1 MKRVFA
7 HIGFSMA
14 VTLLAV
20 QLLPDRLW
28 VGITA
33 GLAVLFAVSLCLKKY
48 RQAVTVPLCF
58 GSALFACLLLIFS
71 VSAIAHP
78 QLALDGERCETSFY
92 LLDSG
97 TQDDY
102 GNYVYDAKTT
112 SIKADGA
119 QQNIKISVSLPAE
132 ANVDCY
138 EIVTAEL
145 KFSSVANNAVNS
157 YGRWGNNVFLTA
169 SATRIEPVG
178 KSVFSAAKPIL
189 ALRKSIVS
197 SLMSLMP
204 GDNGALS
211 VAMITGIKDYLSEY
225 ANSCFR
231 AVGAS
236 HIMAVSGLHLT
247 AVTGIVL
254 FLIKKFRIK
263 DRAGGIILI
272 VSVLVYIVLAGFS
285 KSVVRAGIMMIILTS
300 AKFFMR
306 RGDSLNSLGLAV
318 ALICLNPF
326 AVFDVGAVLSVLAVL
341 SLITLY
347 PVFSRSFKKNS
358 LTDTDC
364 FPVRE
369 YAKNTVLGIVSGI
382 FVSLSVM
389 VYTVPAML
397 VFFGYVSV
405 GSVVSN
411 IFVVPLSGVLMP
423 LALLTYIVG
432 LTKISFI
439 ILPFSKLTDFVAGIT
454 LKIVENF
461 ASFGGTTAFSKY
473 FGIIIS
479 AVLVVV
485 AFAFLL
491 RNKRL
496 IRLTAALSCA
506 VVLVTVVV
514 ADTAFSPQATL
525 YFSSGGAVAVCDSD
539 STVVTNVH
547 SSVDC
552 YEMTDFLMTRGR
564 KISFLLCDSDNYY
577 AVKLTQN
584 IHTDVIVTDEFDDNI
599 MTNAHYN
606 SLQIKNTFTAKVS
619 DDVSFSYDGTDSEFS
634 VCGLTVSVGSTFDDD
649 INLLRNKRIIRDR
662 HGTVYLSD
670 GSVVYD
676 IKNKDTFGVRRQNIW
691 QE

>member
-71 VSAIAHP
+71 VSAIAQP

-92 LLDSG
+92 LLDAG

-119 QQNIKISVSLPAE
+119 PQNIKISVSLPAE

-138 EIVTAEL
+138 EVVTAEL

-169 SATRIEPVG
+169 SATRVEPVG

-204 GDNGALS
+204 NDKGALS
-211 VAMITGIKDYLSEY
+211 VAMLTGIKGYLSEY

-247 AVTGIVL
+247 AVAGIVL

-272 VSVLVYIVLAGFS
+272 ASVLVYIVLAGFS

-300 AKFFMR
+300 AKLFMR

-364 FPVRE
+364 FPVR
-369 YAKNTVLGIVSGI
+369 
-382 FVSLSVM
+382 
-389 VYTVPAML
+389 
-397 VFFGYVSV
+397 
-405 GSVVSN
+405 
-411 IFVVPLSGVLMP
+411 
-423 LALLTYIVG
+423 
-432 LTKISFI
+432 
-439 ILPFSKLTDFVAGIT
+439 
-454 LKIVENF
+454 
-461 ASFGGTTAFSKY
+461 
-473 FGIIIS
+473 
-479 AVLVVV
+479 
-485 AFAFLL
+485 
-491 RNKRL
+491 
-496 IRLTAALSCA
+496 
-506 VVLVTVVV
+506 
-514 ADTAFSPQATL
+514 
-525 YFSSGGAVAVCDSD
+525 
-539 STVVTNVH
+539 
-547 SSVDC
+547 
-552 YEMTDFLMTRGR
+552 
-564 KISFLLCDSDNYY
+564 
-577 AVKLTQN
+577 
-584 IHTDVIVTDEFDDNI
+584 
-599 MTNAHYN
+599 
-606 SLQIKNTFTAKVS
+606 
-619 DDVSFSYDGTDSEFS
+619 
-634 VCGLTVSVGSTFDDD
+634 
-649 INLLRNKRIIRDR
+649 
-662 HGTVYLSD
+662 
-670 GSVVYD
+670 
-676 IKNKDTFGVRRQNIW
+676 
-691 QE
+691 